1 MKITPIVAHLRQYC
15 PSFQDRV
22 VGGIDFEAV
31 ANSTKLHRP
40 SAYVIATGDLASKN
54 PLQNAVQQNI
64 RDEFDVVLVLDTQDE
79 RGQEAVD
86 LLHDLRA
93 ELWRALVGWTPGPMY
108 DPIGYVGGE
117 AVVINR
123 ARVIYRFSFTAEF
136 QLGRNRQSEPAET
149 WIEHELD
156 GLPPLVGLDVRVD
169 FIDPADPN
177 LQRPGPDG
185 RVEAIFSV
193 ELPQPT
199 EDSP

>member
-1 MKITPIVAHLRQYC
+1 
-15 PSFQDRV
+15 
-22 VGGIDFEAV
+22 
-31 ANSTKLHRP
+31 
-40 SAYVIATGDLASKN
+40 
-54 PLQNAVQQNI
+54 
-64 RDEFDVVLVLDTQDE
+64 
-79 RGQEAVD
+79 
-86 LLHDLRA
+86 
-93 ELWRALVGWTPGPMY
+93 MY
-108 DPIGYVGGE
+108 DPIGYAGGE

>member
-15 PSFQDRV
+15 PSFNERV

-40 SAYVIATGDLASKN
+40 SAYVIATGDQSSSSTSEN
-54 PLQNAVQQNI
+54 VIQQNI
-64 RDEFDVVLVLDTQDE
+64 RDEFDVVLVLDTHDE

-93 ELWRALVGWTPGPMY
+93 ELWRALVGWKPGGDY
-108 DPIGYVGGE
+108 DPIEYAGGE

-123 ARVIYRFSFTAEF
+123 ARVIYRFSFAAEF
-136 QLGRNRQSEPAET
+136 QLGRNRNSDLAET
-149 WIEHELD
+149 WEEHEQD
-156 GLPPLVGLDVRVD
+156 GLPALVGLDFSVD
-169 FIDPADPN
+169 FIEPADPN

-185 RVEAIFSV
+185 RVEATFSV
-193 ELPQPT
+193 ELQQPT

>member
-1 MKITPIVAHLRQYC
+1 MKISPLVAHLRQYC
-15 PSFQDRV
+15 PSFNERV
-22 VGGIDFEAV
+22 TGGIDFEAV

-40 SAYVIATGDLASKN
+40 SAYVIATGDRAGKN
-54 PLQNAVQQNI
+54 QTQNAVQQNI

-79 RGQEAVD
+79 RGQEAAD

-93 ELWRALVGWTPGPMY
+93 ELWRALVGWKPGAAY
-108 DPIGYVGGE
+108 DPIEYAGGE

-149 WIEHELD
+149 WDEHELD
-156 GLPPLVGLDVRVD
+156 GLPPLLGLDVRVD

-185 RVEAIFSV
+185 RVEATFSV